1 MRQCSGMFPENYV
14 QVIRTRRSTVA
25 SGTSSL
31 NDGASLE
38 ATAKSDLRGDPSVG
52 LRHRRYRVGL
62 TVTLKDAF
70 AVFALESV
78 AEHVTTVRPIGN
90 RLPDRRVQV
99 TGT

>member
-1 MRQCSGMFPENYV
+1 MPSHDSSVTPARF
-14 QVIRTRRSTVA
+14 STAA
-25 SGTSSL
+25 SDGSS
-31 NDGASLE
+31 N
-38 ATAKSDLRGDPSVG
+38 
-52 LRHRRYRVGL
+52 RRYRVGL

-90 RLPDRRVQV
+90 RLPDRGVQV